1 LKKVYTFA
9 TRKKGRKEGIEK
21 RETGLR
27 KIKKIS
33 FGNKKKVFT
42 FALPKRRKEKSGN
55 AERESGEGQSDF
67 GQLKKRK
74 LTAVNE

>member
-9 TRKKGRKEGIEK
+9 TRKKGRKEGLGK
-21 RETGLR
+21 RETELR

-33 FGNKKKVFT
+33 FGNKEKVFT

-55 AERESGEGQSDF
+55 AE
-67 GQLKKRK
+67 
-74 LTAVNE
+74 

>member
-9 TRKKGRKEGIEK
+9 TRKRRRKGERISGKK
-21 RETGLR
+21 KLR

-42 FALPKRRKEKSGN
+42 FALPKRRKEK
-55 AERESGEGQSDF
+55 RR
-67 GQLKKRK
+67 KR
-74 LTAVNE
+74 